1 MIKALEIFQIITCM
15 WGLSKGKMFKF
26 YSEGKIGVLNPNK
39 LRNVAHYS
47 AWDVNVA
54 EIHEF
59 E

>member
-1 MIKALEIFQIITCM
+1 MVLAIGILHIITCM
-15 WGLSKGKMFKF
+15 WGLSKGKMFKI

-54 EIHEF
+54 EVHEF